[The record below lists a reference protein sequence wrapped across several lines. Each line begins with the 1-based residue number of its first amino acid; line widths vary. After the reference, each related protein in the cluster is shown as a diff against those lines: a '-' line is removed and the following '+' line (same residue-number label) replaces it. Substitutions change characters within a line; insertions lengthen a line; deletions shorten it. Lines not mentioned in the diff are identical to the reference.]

1 MSKNISV
8 EAHVKRYE
16 QTELQ
21 DVAMLIAGL
30 TQLIE
35 RRKEEAITDLEQKLA
50 QLKKGEIPE
59 TIIPEK
65 PVRTRGGKKK
75 VEETES

>member
-21 DVAMLIAGL
+21 DVVMLISGL
-30 TQLIE
+30 MQLVE
-35 RRKEEAITDLEQKLA
+35 RRKEQTIADYEQKLA

-59 TIIPEK
+59 AIIPEK